1 MFLPGESQGRGAWWA
16 AIYGVTKSQTRLK
29 WLSSSSRGWAQA
41 AWPQKC
47 PITYFTFLATLPF
60 CEVKL
65 PTHKVPGRPHRL
77 KNLKLDLHCQHLGF
91 WLQTTQVSSVDI
103 FLASNPILHPH
114 FPSQMSV
121 PGEEG
126 TRVPPDPA
134 GGQSSRLP
142 CAHVGCQETASV
154 CLHEGICWVS

>member
-1 MFLPGESQGRGAWWA
+1 MLTAPTRRCFPCAWHLVVSRAGGALSIRPGSRLGLCPRAGAHLARCWALHLHHILTTTLPGRRRYPTDNLPEPHSQ
-16 AIYGVTKSQTRLK
+16 
-29 WLSSSSRGWAQA
+29 
-41 AWPQKC
+41 
-47 PITYFTFLATLPF
+47 
-60 CEVKL
+60 EVA
-65 PTHKVPGRPHRL
+65 G
-77 KNLKLDLHCQHLGF
+77 
-91 WLQTTQVSSVDI
+91 SVDI

-154 CLHEGICWVS
+154 CLHEGIC